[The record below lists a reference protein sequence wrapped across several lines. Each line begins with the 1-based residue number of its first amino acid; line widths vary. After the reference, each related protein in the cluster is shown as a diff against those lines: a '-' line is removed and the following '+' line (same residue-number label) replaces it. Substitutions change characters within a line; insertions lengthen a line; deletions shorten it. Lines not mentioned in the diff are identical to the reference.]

1 MEAAAAAGNYHRNS
15 GTTMITTIGVMHN
28 LPVLWL
34 AVGLLPIG
42 HALVFPIVGQWKV
55 ALLLCVVHAVQCA
68 VSVPGLW
75 SRQQWQLVWV
85 GPRVLLCSR
94 AETGRRGG
102 LRPAMAQRLRPTLR
116 SWPPVSVSLSSLHL
130 KSHPQTAMD
139 WEKDDGSDES
149 TTVYPPDP
157 PASHP
162 TCPPSPHQT
171 KWPWVWLS
179 LCAMNWPPPNQQV
192 NMQTCLLSHSSTFA
206 TVSLLLLLLL
216 LLFW

>member
-1 MEAAAAAGNYHRNS
+1 MS
-15 GTTMITTIGVMHN
+15 TTIGVMHN

-42 HALVFPIVGQWKV
+42 HALVFPIVGHWKV

-85 GPRVLLCSR
+85 GPRVLLCPR
-94 AETGRRGG
+94 AETGRRGR
-102 LRPAMAQRLRPTLR
+102 LQPAMAQRLRPTLR
-116 SWPPVSVSLSSLHL
+116 LWPPVSVSLSPLHL
-130 KSHPQTAMD
+130 KSHPQMAMD

-149 TTVYPPDP
+149 TTVCPP
-157 PASHP
+157 
-162 TCPPSPHQT
+162 TYPPSPHWT

-179 LCAMNWPPPNQQV
+179 LCAMNWPPQNQQV
-192 NMQTCLLSHSSTFA
+192 NMQKCFLSHSSTF
-206 TVSLLLLLLL
+206 TTLSLLL